1 MEDLT
6 VHVPTLHMLSEDLTA
21 EEVREQLE
29 NVMDPELDVNIVD
42 LGLIREIT
50 VKEDEVHVL
59 MTLTTPGCPLHGV
72 FDELVRREAGN
83 LEGLEEHEIEVE
95 LTFEPRWSPEE
106 MSDEA
111 RDELGYLPGMPGF

>member
-1 MEDLT
+1 M
-6 VHVPTLHMLSEDLTA
+6 VSEELTA
-21 EEVREQLE
+21 EEVREQLK

-42 LGLIREIT
+42 LGLIRDIT

-72 FDELVRREAGN
+72 FDELVKREAGN
-83 LEGLEEHEIEVE
+83 IEDLDEHEIEVE

-111 RDELGYLPGMPGF
+111 RDELGHLPGMSGF

>member
-1 MEDLT
+1 MVDESVT
-6 VHVPTLHMLSEDLTA
+6 SEK
-21 EEVREQLE
+21 VRTQLE

-50 VKEDEVHVL
+50 VNDDSVDVL

-72 FDELVRREAGN
+72 FDELVKREAGN
-83 LEGLEEHEIEVE
+83 LEGLEEHEVEVE

-111 RDELGYLPGMPGF
+111 RNELGHLPGMSGF

>member
-1 MEDLT
+1 M
-6 VHVPTLHMLSEDLTA
+6 VSEDIGS
-21 EEVREQLE
+21 EDVREQLK

-50 VKEDEVHVL
+50 VKEDEVHIL

-72 FDELVRREAGN
+72 FDELVKREAGN
-83 LEGLEEHEIEVE
+83 LEGLEEDEIEVE

-106 MSDEA
+106 MSDDA
-111 RDELGYLPGMPGF
+111 RNELGHLPGMQGF